1 MIIKSHFKP
10 ARGLSHHH
18 IQTLL
23 PTLLKRKSK
32 QSFYWQELT
41 LPDGDFVDL
50 CWNQQPVE
58 NDKRPIVVVFHGLEG
73 SINSPYA
80 QHMMQALKKQNWNAV
95 LMHFRGCSGRANRLP
110 RSYHSG
116 DTADARFF
124 IEYLQ
129 KQYPGVP
136 VAAVGYSLGGN
147 MLLKLQAELGDQ
159 SPLAAAVSICA
170 PIELDKCADRI
181 NIGFSKIYQR
191 HLMRRLVKNL
201 LRKYDQH
208 DFESLIRLTK
218 TRAKQLKTFWQFDDA
233 FTAPVHGFGT
243 AKNYYRVNSARSYLG
258 GVVRPTLVLQAEDD
272 PFMTA
277 DVIPEESELGQ
288 GITLEI
294 SESGGHVG
302 FVAGSLLKP
311 RYWLTERVPA
321 FLSEFIQQD

>member
-1 MIIKSHFKP
+1 MIIKSRFKP

-23 PTLLKRKSK
+23 PTLLKRKSR
-32 QSFYWQELT
+32 QNYHWQELT

-50 CWNQQPVE
+50 CWNQPPDE
-58 NDKRPIVVVFHGLEG
+58 NDKRPIVIVFHGLEG

-80 QHMMQALKKQNWNAV
+80 QQMMQALQDQNWNAV
-95 LMHFRGCSGRANRLP
+95 LMHFRGCSGRANKLP

-116 DTADARFF
+116 DTADARYF

-136 VAAVGYSLGGN
+136 IAAVGYSLGGN
-147 MLLKLQAELGDQ
+147 MLLKLQAELGDA

-181 NIGFSKIYQR
+181 NYGFSKIYQR
-191 HLMRRLVKNL
+191 HLMQRLVRNL

-208 DFESLIRLTK
+208 DFVSLIKLTK
-218 TRAKQLKTFWQFDDA
+218 EKVHQLKTFWQFDDA

-243 AKNYYRVNSARSYLG
+243 AKNYYKVNSARGYLS
-258 GVVRPTLVLQAEDD
+258 GVTRPTLLLQAEDD
-272 PFMTA
+272 PFMTS
-277 DVIPEESELGQ
+277 DVIPDQSELGT
-288 GITLEI
+288 GITLEV
-294 SESGGHVG
+294 SENGGHVG
-302 FVAGSLLKP
+302 FVTGSLLKP
-311 RYWLTERVPA
+311 HYWLTERVPD
-321 FLSEFIQQD
+321 FLSDYI